1 MRRVFFGVC
10 WFLFFWLG
18 VGAAFAGVMGA
29 IAAKQM
35 GATNFSEGLAVGQE
49 VGEDL
54 ARRSGPYFLFGG
66 LLILFVG
73 TVTGALPGM
82 RRRSE
87 RSDSAQQAMAADR
100 ADERRA
106 TAERRR

>member
-18 VGAAFAGVMGA
+18 VGATFTGVMSA
-29 IAAKQM
+29 IAAKPT
-35 GATNFSEGLAVGQE
+35 GATTFSEGYAVGKE

-54 ARRSGPYFLFGG
+54 GRRSGLYFLFGG
-66 LLILFVG
+66 LLMSFVG
-73 TVTGALPGM
+73 TLTGTLPGT

-87 RSDSAQQAMAADR
+87 HSDSAQQAIAADR
-100 ADERRA
+100 ADERRD
-106 TAERRR
+106 R